1 VILGLAA
8 ALVAAAFY
16 GVASILQATGSRRA
30 AAQAANGGA
39 GDGVD
44 AGLVGRLLRQPT
56 YLAALG
62 LTLLGFLFHLAA
74 VRRLPLF
81 LAQVGIAVSLVV
93 TALLAVRIFGDRL
106 TRREWAAV
114 AGVVLGL
121 MVLSASAGQT
131 GTERAH
137 GWLTGS
143 LFITLAAMVVLGLV
157 ASRYHGIV
165 ATAVLGLLGGTGYAV
180 VGISSRLLPDFTLA
194 DLASSPA
201 TYSLGLGGTLAFL
214 LYSLALQRGAVTAA
228 TTPLI
233 STQTMVPAIVG
244 VAFLGDKVRDGW
256 WPAAVLGFL
265 ITAGSAIVLVRFEEM
280 DPNLAQAPDSPR
292 HPVPPMAQPGGP
304 APSSN

>member
-8 ALVAAAFY
+8 ALVAAVLY

-30 AAQAANGGA
+30 AAP
-39 GDGVD
+39 DD
-44 AGLVGRLLRQPT
+44 AIDPGLVGRLLREPA

-62 LTLLGFLFHLAA
+62 LTLLGFGFHLAA

-106 TRREWAAV
+106 NARVWTAIG
-114 AGVVLGL
+114 GVVVGL
-121 MVLSASAGQT
+121 MVLSASAGET

-143 LFITLAAMVVLGLV
+143 LFITLVVMVVAGFV
-157 ASRYHGIV
+157 ASRFEGIV

-180 VGISSRLLPDFTLA
+180 VGISSRLLPDFQLG
-194 DLASSPA
+194 DLLTSPA

-256 WPAAVLGFL
+256 WPGAILGFL
-265 ITAGSAIVLVRFEEM
+265 ITAASAVVLVRFEEL
-280 DPNLAQAPDSPR
+280 DEVGVRTRGDVAGHEVSGSAGAGR
-292 HPVPPMAQPGGP
+292 
-304 APSSN
+304 

>member
-8 ALVAAAFY
+8 ALVAAVLY

-30 AAQAANGGA
+30 AAP
-39 GDGVD
+39 DD
-44 AGLVGRLLRQPT
+44 AIDPGLVGRLLRQPT

-62 LTLLGFLFHLAA
+62 LTLLGFGFHLAA

-106 TRREWAAV
+106 NAREWTAIG
-114 AGVVLGL
+114 GVVVGL
-121 MVLSASAGQT
+121 MVLSASAGET

-143 LFITLAAMVVLGLV
+143 LFITLVVMVVVGFV
-157 ASRYHGIV
+157 ASRFESIV

-180 VGISSRLLPDFTLA
+180 VGISSRLLPDFHLG
-194 DLASSPA
+194 DLLSSPA

-256 WPAAVLGFL
+256 WLGAILGFL
-265 ITAGSAIVLVRFEEM
+265 ITAGSAVVLVRFEEM
-280 DPNLAQAPDSPR
+280 DEVGVRTRGDVAGHEVSGSAGAGR
-292 HPVPPMAQPGGP
+292 
-304 APSSN
+304 